1 VQFETGILESL
12 FYHLLMRQV
21 LKPNEVVAILNAAKT
36 GLSENNSTTVSVQD
50 AMGIISRLVTTYR
63 SIEP

>member
-1 VQFETGILESL
+1 MQFETGILESL
-12 FYHLLMRQV
+12 FDHLLMRQV
-21 LKPNEVVAILNAAKT
+21 LKPNEVVAIVDAAKT

-50 AMGIISRLVTTYR
+50 AMSIISKLVTTYR

>member
-12 FYHLLMRQV
+12 FDHFIDAASP
-21 LKPNEVVAILNAAKT
+21 KPNEVFAIVDAAKT
-36 GLSENNSTTVSVQD
+36 GLSENNSTTVSGQD
-50 AMGIISRLVTTYR
+50 AMSIISKLVTTYR